1 MLENASDLYLQ
12 KAGQWWPAW
21 GREEW
26 ITKGREETLR
36 MTDKLTIL
44 IVVMVSWLYTYV
56 KIYQIIWFKCVHL
69 YITYLQ

>member
-26 ITKGREETLR
+26 ITKGREETLL

-44 IVVMVSWLYTYV
+44 FVVMVSWLY
-56 KIYQIIWFKCVHL
+56 IC
-69 YITYLQ
+69 